1 MCFHVQAF
9 LTDLSCLETVASE
22 RRRYHLETR
31 KEMAVQERLLQ
42 VQLESIDRMAEQLL
56 NAKEL
61 AARLGVALLTVYRM
75 AEQGRIPSVPIGR
88 MLRFDFDAVLKHLG
102 SSEAAKRDKLCLR
115 ERGAERRPKMA
126 KTQHFSRGYVRLRN
140 DVVKPYYE
148 GQYRI
153 YRSGQKPE
161 RKSINLGYES
171 EIKAKEARLRLQELL
186 GKQQRNV
193 QQDCESVTLNDYLQT
208 HYLRSFLPKLK
219 PSTRKSYAQI
229 IDKHIKPTFG
239 AWALSA
245 VKRKHVQD
253 FIDQLAG
260 ERSRQSLENI
270 RNVLRSIFREAIRD
284 EQAGQNPG
292 QLIKMP
298 PREARERRQL
308 PTRET
313 LKKLLELLDEPYRTL
328 AFMALVS
335 GCRIGE
341 LCALKWKE
349 IDLNN
354 KVIYIRLA
362 LYNYQEHEPKGHRQ
376 RHPIPLTDAELQ
388 WLKNYRARTP
398 EATGEDW
405 VFSLPAWNGRRTPRP
420 DLQVN
425 GKYPLDEQHALRC
438 GLAKVDTQ
446 VGCKLGWHLLR
457 HWAGTFWYYEGVP
470 LKVIQARLG
479 HADVRTTMTWYIEC
493 VPAEELRGAETAS
506 HLVQQLLMPSVPGGE
521 NSGIVV
527 AGVAVNVDSGQQ
539 MRISY

>member
-1 MCFHVQAF
+1 MG
-9 LTDLSCLETVASE
+9 D
-22 RRRYHLETR
+22 
-31 KEMAVQERLLQ
+31 
-42 VQLESIDRMAEQLL
+42 QLL
-56 NAKEL
+56 NAKQL
-61 AARLGVALLTVYRM
+61 AARLGVAVLTVYRL

-88 MLRFDFDAVLKHLG
+88 MVRFDFDAVRKHLDNFQTR
-102 SSEAAKRDKLCLR
+102 KRGKLCHG
-115 ERGAERRPKMA
+115 ERGAERRPEVA
-126 KTQHFSRGYVRLRN
+126 KTQHFSRGYVRLRK
-140 DVVKPYYE
+140 DVAKPYYE

-153 YRSGQKPE
+153 YRSGQRPE

-171 EIKAKEARLRLQELL
+171 EINEKEARLRLQELL
-186 GKQQRNV
+186 GKQQRNL
-193 QQDCESVTLNDYLQT
+193 QQDRESVTLNDYLQDY
-208 HYLRSFLPKLK
+208 YLRSFLPKLK
-219 PSTRKSYAQI
+219 PSTRKSYTQI
-229 IDKHIKPTFG
+229 IDKHIEPTFG

-245 VKRKHVQD
+245 VRRKHVQE
-253 FIDQLAG
+253 FVDQLAG
-260 ERSRQSLENI
+260 ERSRQTLENV

-284 EQAGQNPG
+284 EQASLNPG

-298 PREARERRQL
+298 PRPTRDGCQL

-313 LKKLLELLDEPYRTL
+313 LKKLLELLDDPYRTL

-349 IDLNN
+349 IDFKK

-376 RHPIPLTDAELQ
+376 KHPIPLTEAEVQ
-388 WLKNYRARTP
+388 WLENYRARTP

-405 VFSLPAWNGRRTPRP
+405 VFSLPAWNGRRKPRP
-420 DLQVN
+420 NLKVN

-438 GLAKVDTQ
+438 GLAKVERQ

-457 HWAGTFWYYEGVP
+457 HWAGTFWYYQGVP

-506 HLVQQLLMPSVPGGE
+506 HLVQQLVTQSVPGNQIPGT
-521 NSGIVV
+521 VV
-527 AGVAVNVDSGQQ
+527 ADVGVNVDRGQQ
-539 MRISY
+539 VGISY